1 MVVAAV
7 AADVAADAAGV
18 SCAQEELLGH
28 RSAHSIRL
36 RAASV
41 PGTVVLVIACMMKCG
56 S

>member
-7 AADVAADAAGV
+7 AADVAAAAAGV
-18 SCAQEELLGH
+18 SCAQELLGH